1 MNLST
6 LAKHIPDYAQEC
18 SQPIKQ
24 LLIDIDGSDPLL
36 SDVYTSALTAAF
48 ITESTD
54 VITATIGQV
63 VNQLTEIELNRAK
76 YCAVAAKSLN
86 TAGLNLGFGTKIQQL
101 GSHDILPL
109 IAGLAVLGNHQAIDQ
124 ILATPQSSKCDP
136 SAIQRVLAIA
146 ATLAGAAQAMTIEQ
160 HIIFKQH
167 VEAA

>member
-1 MNLST
+1 MNLS
-6 LAKHIPDYAQEC
+6 LLVKHIPDYAQEC

-63 VNQLTEIELNRAK
+63 VNQLTEIELKRAK
-76 YCAVAAKSLN
+76 HCAVAAKSLN
-86 TAGLNLGFGTKIQQL
+86 AI
-101 GSHDILPL
+101 GSNPRFVPKKQPLDSRDILPL
-109 IAGLAVLGNHQAIDQ
+109 VAGLAVLGNHQAIGQ
-124 ILATPQSSKCDP
+124 ILATQQSSNCDP
-136 SAIQRVLAIA
+136 SAIQRVLEIA
-146 ATLAGAAQAMTIEQ
+146 AALAGAAQAMTIEQ

-167 VEAA
+167 IAAA